1 MNTKHWSTYPLLH
14 DVIQIEIYILKVG
27 IAIIVTIGMM
37 DLKNLLFAIYLV
49 MNKVITGY
57 YLGML
62 INGILV
68 ITFALVVKPSF

>member
-1 MNTKHWSTYPLLH
+1 MMLYK
-14 DVIQIEIYILKVG
+14 IEIYILKVG

-57 YLGML
+57 DLGML
-62 INGILV
+62 INGILA
-68 ITFALVVKPSF
+68 IMFALAVKPSF

>member
-1 MNTKHWSTYPLLH
+1 MKLYK
-14 DVIQIEIYILKVG
+14 IEIYILKVG

-37 DLKNLLFAIYLV
+37 DLNNLLFAIYLV

-57 YLGML
+57 DLGML
-62 INGILV
+62 INGILA

>member
-1 MNTKHWSTYPLLH
+1 MMLYK
-14 DVIQIEIYILKVG
+14 IEIYILKVG

-57 YLGML
+57 DLGML
-62 INGILV
+62 INGILA